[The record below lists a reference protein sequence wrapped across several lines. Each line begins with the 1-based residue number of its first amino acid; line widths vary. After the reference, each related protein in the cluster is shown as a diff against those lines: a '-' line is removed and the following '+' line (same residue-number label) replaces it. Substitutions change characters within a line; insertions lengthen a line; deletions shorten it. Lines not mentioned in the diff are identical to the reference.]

1 MRAWFCLLV
10 PLAFLFAP
18 SARAV
23 KHRKHASH
31 DFGSPECVAGMF
43 RGAVYD
49 IPENTPRLEDLL
61 EKFEQ
66 SAPAGIICT
75 FTLDVPLRSWLEG
88 IPGVTNRLEWFAIDY
103 RVDFWVEVPGGYDF
117 TLDSDDGSL
126 LFIDGR
132 RIVNNDGIH
141 SDQRASGHADLSRGM
156 HRMRVPYYQG
166 PRDAVELV
174 LTVHPPHGKW
184 KLFDIRDYRLPMA
197 APPPTAVGDD
207 QRPVLRHAASE
218 HDPLAERVYE
228 RPALDA
234 LQASPP
240 PHEFDFYASALR
252 FRPGVESSQYAVAVN
267 VPAAAIQAAVGAL
280 TATRLHVVVLALLRD
295 AAGNVVEKTSQ
306 ELPLE
311 VSYTGVP
318 TSLHYSHPVSL
329 PPDRYTLETAVF
341 IREANRASVETVP
354 FENPEYGGAAL
365 SDLVLVP
372 TVESTG
378 GPPDAGDPLEF
389 HGRRAAPE
397 LSGVVSAASH
407 PFVFFVIYPDAASEA
422 KPRLEVEL
430 SRSGRAVA
438 RQSPAIPAPDAS
450 GAIPM
455 SVLAPSTP
463 GRYAVTVTVEQGSQR
478 IERRLEYEVTGP

>member
-1 MRAWFCLLV
+1 MRAWFCLLL

-61 EKFEQ
+61 EKLEK
-66 SAPAGIICT
+66 SAPAGIVCT
-75 FTLDVPLRSWLEG
+75 FTLDVPLRSWLQG

-103 RVDFWVEVPGGYDF
+103 HVDFWVEEPGRYLFD
-117 TLDSDDGSL
+117 LDSDDGSL
-126 LFIDGR
+126 LFIDGH
-132 RIVNNDGIH
+132 RIVNDDGIH
-141 SDQRASGHADLSRGM
+141 SDQRAGGYADLTKGM

-184 KLFDIRDYRLPMA
+184 HLFDIRDYRLPMA

-207 QRPVLRHAASE
+207 QRPVLRHAATA
-218 HDPLAERVYE
+218 HDPLAERLYE

-240 PHEFDFYASALR
+240 PHDFDFYASALR

-267 VPAAAIQAAVGAL
+267 IPAAAIQAAVGAL
-280 TATRLHVVVLALLRD
+280 TATRLHAVVLALVRD

-306 ELPLE
+306 ESPLE

-329 PPDRYTLETAVF
+329 PPDRYTLETAVV
-341 IREANRASVETVP
+341 IREANRASVETVQ
-354 FENPEYGGAAL
+354 FENPGYGGAAL

-372 TVESTG
+372 TVESAG

-407 PFVFFVIYPDAASEA
+407 PFLYFMVYPDPDSEA
-422 KPRLEVEL
+422 KPRLEVGL
-430 SRSGRAVA
+430 SRGGRVLA
-438 RQSPAIPAPDAS
+438 RQSLEVPVPDAS
-450 GAIPM
+450 GAAPM
-455 SVLAPSTP
+455 SVVTPGAP
-463 GRYAVTVTVEQGSQR
+463 GRYTVTITLEQGSQR
-478 IERRLEYEVTGP
+478 MERRLEYEVTAP